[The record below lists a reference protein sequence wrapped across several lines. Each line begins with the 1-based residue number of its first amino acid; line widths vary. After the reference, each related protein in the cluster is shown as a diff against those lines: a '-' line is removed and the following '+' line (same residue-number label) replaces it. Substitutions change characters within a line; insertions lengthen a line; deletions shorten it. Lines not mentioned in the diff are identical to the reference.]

1 MQIRSFLSD
10 EQKNLEKNVVYTY
23 INNNK
28 KITINRIK
36 YKTALLTT
44 KVTSVRR

>member
-10 EQKNLEKNVVYTY
+10 EQKNLEKMLFIHILT
-23 INNNK
+23 ITK